1 MPENEPPPEI
11 GNETPPTA
19 PEANVEPAVVDDDP
33 AQQSLADALRVS
45 FLLLRVLMLALVV
58 VYVFTGVYQVAEQ
71 EEAVVTRFGQIVTDA
86 EGNQTKGRGLHF
98 GFPFPVD
105 RVIKVPTNERS
116 LDLAQTFVYEGE
128 GGTGPLNPERDGS
141 LITGDANIVHARFTA
156 TYVIRDPVRY
166 IANFGDPQEAS
177 RPVAGTRGGAGD
189 PTGFA
194 DGRTGLEAAEQTVT
208 ALVEQGIVHAAATV
222 SADDVI
228 RGRFP
233 TDTAVAVA
241 QRQLDALGLGV
252 DIATL
257 NMRLPEM
264 PLSVRDA
271 YELVGQAEQQR
282 NTQINEA
289 ETDRTR
295 LLGEAAG
302 KAALPVAGEDG
313 PLVRLIKEYEL
324 ATTLGQT
331 DRLAELDVQLSEV
344 FRNLQ
349 VPPAGDSDS
358 GAGTPGGDIG
368 GETATIIND
377 AQIARSQIAQR
388 IQTEAQTVLE
398 LRDAFVDDPELF
410 RQRRWQRVLRGVFTD
425 DSGIELI
432 YAPSGQRLDLQM
444 NRDPEI
450 ARTKERQRLENSMEE
465 NAAR

>member
-1 MPENEPPPEI
+1 MPEPPELSD
-11 GNETPPTA
+11 ETQDTPPTE
-19 PEANVEPAVVDDDP
+19 PEARVEPAVVDDDP

-58 VYVFTGVYQVAEQ
+58 VYLFTGVYQVAEQ
-71 EEAVVTRFGQIVTDA
+71 EEAVVSRFGQIVTDA
-86 EGNQTKGRGLHF
+86 EGNQTRGRGLHF

-156 TYVIRDPVRY
+156 NYVIRDPVRF
-166 IANFGDPQEAS
+166 IANFGDPRGVS
-177 RPVAGTRGGAGD
+177 RSAAGTRGGAGD

-194 DGRTGLEAAEQTVT
+194 DGRSGLEAAEQTVT
-208 ALVEQGIVHAAATV
+208 ALVEQGIVHAAASV

-252 DIATL
+252 DLATL

-282 NTQINEA
+282 NTQINQA

-302 KAALPVAGEDG
+302 KAALPVAGDDG
-313 PLVRLIKEYEL
+313 PLVKLIKEYEL

-331 DRLAELDVQLSEV
+331 DRLAEMDVQLSEV
-344 FRNLQ
+344 FRNLR
-349 VPPAGDSDS
+349 VPPAADSEDGDETS
-358 GAGTPGGDIG
+358 GGIG

-410 RQRRWQRVLRGVFTD
+410 RQRRWQRVLRTVFTD

-450 ARTKERQRLENSMEE
+450 ARTKERQRLEADMED